1 MNARFYR
8 SVNLSFTF
16 VLSEFKKISGL
27 TLMNRFGL
35 YLVGVACLCALSF
48 SHSSSYATTTS
59 TTQKARVVPQTKPRP
74 SQAGKSPAMAALPP
88 ELAKAWATTG
98 LPDSTLS
105 LVVQDVDGSRLFEQA
120 PNQPRNPASV
130 MKLVTTWAAISSLG
144 PNYVWNT
151 AFLIDANSKIN
162 EQGVLN
168 GPVYLRPSGD
178 PLFLLEDL
186 WRLMRELRLRGVKQI
201 SDIVVDRSRFA
212 DVAIDPAAFD
222 GKGDRPYNA
231 SPDVFMVGFGAVRV
245 VLSPDLQTDK
255 WRAFVDPPVAEIDA
269 ESKVQWLPGKCSTSP
284 QVGADIIT
292 MNNEMRFRIN
302 GKAQGACGEFDIYRL
317 AFTQE
322 EFAAR
327 ALRSMWKEVGGEM
340 TGQVIS
346 GAIPPTAVPIAAH
359 DSPPLSE
366 VIRFI
371 NKSSNNVMTRVLL
384 LTMGAEAGQRP
395 ATVAG
400 SAQWVTQQ
408 LQKQGVDVS
417 GLAIENGS
425 GLARDTAV
433 SANGLATM
441 MQRAWDSPVM
451 PEYLS
456 SLALLGNDG
465 TMRNRLK
472 SPATRLRAHMKTGA
486 LRDVRAAAG
495 YVLGNSGKRYIMVSM
510 VNDDQAYRAREFENA
525 VIAWLIKN

>member
-1 MNARFYR
+1 M
-8 SVNLSFTF
+8 
-16 VLSEFKKISGL
+16 KINVDRGL
-27 TLMNRFGL
+27 IFRH
-35 YLVGVACLCALSF
+35 YLFIVACMSALIF
-48 SHSSSYATTTS
+48 GHNNSYAETATKSKSRTA
-59 TTQKARVVPQTKPRP
+59 QQTKAPAQL
-74 SQAGKSPAMAALPP
+74 SKSPALTALPP
-88 ELAKAWATTG
+88 ELARAWAATG
-98 LPDSTLS
+98 LPDSSLS
-105 LVVQDVDGSRLFEQA
+105 LVVQDVAGQRLFEQA

-130 MKLVTTWAAISSLG
+130 MKLVTTWAALSTLG
-144 PNYVWNT
+144 PSYVWNT
-151 AFLIDANSKIN
+151 VFLIDANAKVDA
-162 EQGVLN
+162 QGVLS

-178 PLFLLEDL
+178 PIFLLEDL
-186 WRLMRELRLRGVKQI
+186 WRLMRELRLRGIKQI
-201 SDIVVDRSRFA
+201 PDIVIDRSRFA
-212 DVAIDPAAFD
+212 DVAIDTAAFD

-269 ESKVQWLPGKCSTSP
+269 ESKVQWLPGKCSRSP
-284 QVGADIIT
+284 QVGADMIT
-292 MNNEMRFRIN
+292 MGDETRFRVN
-302 GKAQGACGEFDIYRL
+302 GRAQGSCGEFDIYRL

-327 ALRSMWKEVGGEM
+327 VLRTMWKEVGGDM
-340 TGQVIS
+340 TGQVKS

-371 NKSSNNVMTRVLL
+371 NKNSNNVMTRVLL
-384 LTMGAEAGQRP
+384 LTMGAQAGQRP

-400 SAQWVTQQ
+400 SAEWVTQQ
-408 LQKQGVDVS
+408 LQKQGVDVT
-417 GLAIENGS
+417 GLEIENGS

-433 SANGLATM
+433 SANGLTTM
-441 MQRAWDSPVM
+441 MQEAWNSPVM
-451 PEYLS
+451 PEFLS

-472 SPATRLRAHMKTGA
+472 SPETRLRAHMKTGA

-495 YVLGNSGKRYIMVSM
+495 YVLGKSGKRYIMVSM
-510 VNDDQAYRAREFENA
+510 VNHNEAYRARAFENE

>member
-1 MNARFYR
+1 MNAQFDRSILLRISGFFFKLNHVDRLAFLSRF
-8 SVNLSFTF
+8 SFFFLCIGCVF
-16 VLSEFKKISGL
+16 VLA
-27 TLMNRFGL
+27 
-35 YLVGVACLCALSF
+35 VGHVN
-48 SHSSSYATTTS
+48 SYASTTT
-59 TTQKARVVPQTKPRP
+59 TAKARTVPQTKT
-74 SQAGKSPAMAALPP
+74 KSENTSKTPALAALPP
-88 ELAKAWATTG
+88 ELAKAWAATG
-98 LPDSTLS
+98 LPNSTLS
-105 LVVQDVDGSRLFEQA
+105 LVVQDVDGKRLFEQA
-120 PNQPRNPASV
+120 PAQPRNPASV
-130 MKLVTTWAAISSLG
+130 MKLVTTWAGLSTLG
-144 PNYVWNT
+144 PSFVWNT
-151 AFLIDANSKIN
+151 VFLIDPNSKVDA
-162 EQGVLN
+162 QGVLS

-186 WRLMRELRLRGVKQI
+186 WRLMRELRLRGIKQI
-201 SDIVVDRSRFA
+201 PDIVVDRSRFA
-212 DVAIDPAAFD
+212 DVAIDPSAFD

-255 WRAFVDPPVAEIDA
+255 WRAFIDPPVAEIDV

-284 QVGADIIT
+284 QVGADMIT
-292 MNNEMRFRIN
+292 MNNETRFRIN

-327 ALRSMWKEVGGEM
+327 VLRSMWKEVGGEM
-340 TGQVIS
+340 TGQVKS
-346 GAIPPTAVPIAAH
+346 GAIPATAIPIAAH
-359 DSPPLSE
+359 ESPPLSQ

-371 NKSSNNVMTRVLL
+371 NKNSNNVMTRMLL
-384 LTMGAEAGQRP
+384 LTLGAQAGQRP
-395 ATVAG
+395 ATVEG

-408 LQKQGVDVS
+408 LQKQGVDVT

-425 GLARDTAV
+425 GLARETAV

-441 MQRAWDSPVM
+441 LQRAWDSPVM

-456 SLALLGNDG
+456 SLALLGDDG

-472 SPATRLRAHMKTGA
+472 APDTRLRAHMKTGS

-495 YVLGNSGKRYIMVSM
+495 YVLGKSGKRYIMVSM

>member
-1 MNARFYR
+1 MNFLFYL
-8 SVNLSFTF
+8 SVSSRLTSSVFA
-16 VLSEFKKISGL
+16 LKKISGL
-27 TLMNRFGL
+27 VFFKHYCI
-35 YLVGVACLCALSF
+35 YLLSAAFICVLSVG
-48 SHSSSYATTTS
+48 HTNSYAATS
-59 TTQKARVVPQTKPRP
+59 TTAKARTVPQTKSKPE
-74 SQAGKSPAMAALPP
+74 QTDKTPALAALPP
-88 ELAKAWATTG
+88 ELAKAWAATG

-105 LVVQDVDGSRLFEQA
+105 LVVQDVNGKRLFEKA

-130 MKLVTTWAAISSLG
+130 MKLVTTWAALSNLG
-144 PNYVWNT
+144 PSFVWNT
-151 AFLIDANSKIN
+151 VFLIDSTSKVDA
-162 EQGVLN
+162 QGVLS

-186 WRLMRELRLRGVKQI
+186 WRLMRELRLRGIKQI
-201 SDIVVDRSRFA
+201 PDIVIDRSRFA
-212 DVAIDPAAFD
+212 DVAIDPSAFD

-245 VLSPDLQTDK
+245 VLSPDLQSDK
-255 WRAFVDPPVAEIDA
+255 WRAFVDPPVVEIDA

-284 QVGADIIT
+284 QVGADMIT
-292 MNNEMRFRIN
+292 MGNEIRFRVN
-302 GKAQGACGEFDIYRL
+302 GKAQGSCGEFDIYRL

-327 ALRSMWKEVGGEM
+327 VLRSMWKEVGGEM
-340 TGQVIS
+340 TGQVKN

-359 DSPPLSE
+359 QSPPLSE

-371 NKSSNNVMTRVLL
+371 NKNSNNVMTRVLL
-384 LTMGAEAGQRP
+384 LTMGAQAGQRP
-395 ATVAG
+395 ATVEG
-400 SAQWVTQQ
+400 SVQWVTQQ
-408 LQKQGVDVS
+408 LQKQGVDVT

-425 GLARDTAV
+425 GLARDTAI
-433 SANGLATM
+433 SASGLATM

-451 PEYLS
+451 PEYLA
-456 SLALLGNDG
+456 SLSLLGEDG

-472 SPATRLRAHMKTGA
+472 SSETRLRAHMKTGA

-495 YVLGNSGKRYIMVSM
+495 YVLGQSGKRYIMVSM
-510 VNDDQAYRAREFENA
+510 VNDDQAYRARAFENA